1 MTSQELAA
9 RAMRGDSGEGGA
21 DMVYDGEGIG
31 EGALPQGW
39 AVRAGGGESCGE
51 GLCATRWAAGR

>member
-1 MTSQELAA
+1 
-9 RAMRGDSGEGGA
+9 MRGDSGEGGA